1 MSVLMLMDVITN
13 PGPLKDIVLYDQE
26 KHVSSAVWD
35 GQERGA
41 LRCHEHTSKLSEW
54 KLNSKQ
60 IDYYHLNIGR
70 PKLNRE
76 PVHDHFPFVLRWKG
90 KQNGPTANRDVIFY
104 RKALDVLKPSDVEW
118 LPYENMDGRYIPEH
132 IRNSLQLGRSRTML
146 ISFDK
151 AERHLPDRCLKQFGL
166 FQGIPEDVHKWVRK
180 SRGVDGGVNF
190 SSKMEPELNEW
201 EMRWDNIV
209 PDDVLGVDEA
219 DYMRWYLGITRKVV
233 GRPIS
238 LSSEFQRTIANV
250 RDILE
255 LAENFPTHD
264 LDLERGNMM
273 ARIISL
279 AQDCLRDQVGVT
291 PTESQQQIELGKRMR
306 GKERVRRK
314 GMGKRR
320 KGIDPMED
328 YGGSEDE
335 SQFGGP
341 VLEVD
346 QLHLPLTH
354 HGNSVYDGTHMY
366 DPVTKVDDM
375 ELCDEIPQLPEAQD
389 MNKIDGSSSLDV
401 VGTRNAMTGEESLG
415 ELPESYDVKREDRES
430 KVEDNDAAKESNEE
444 NVNREEEDGIDM
456 GGNVAES
463 SSLGRRGE
471 NSVVA

>member
-1 MSVLMLMDVITN
+1 M
-13 PGPLKDIVLYDQE
+13 
-26 KHVSSAVWD
+26 
-35 GQERGA
+35 
-41 LRCHEHTSKLSEW
+41 
-54 KLNSKQ
+54 
-60 IDYYHLNIGR
+60 
-70 PKLNRE
+70 
-76 PVHDHFPFVLRWKG
+76 
-90 KQNGPTANRDVIFY
+90 
-104 RKALDVLKPSDVEW
+104 
-118 LPYENMDGRYIPEH
+118 
-132 IRNSLQLGRSRTML
+132 
-146 ISFDK
+146 
-151 AERHLPDRCLKQFGL
+151 
-166 FQGIPEDVHKWVRK
+166 
-180 SRGVDGGVNF
+180 
-190 SSKMEPELNEW
+190 
-201 EMRWDNIV
+201 
-209 PDDVLGVDEA
+209 
-219 DYMRWYLGITRKVV
+219 
-233 GRPIS
+233 
-238 LSSEFQRTIANV
+238 
-250 RDILE
+250 E

-335 SQFGGP
+335 SQFGP

-375 ELCDEIPQLPEAQD
+375 ELCDEIPQLPESQD

-401 VGTRNAMTGEESLG
+401 VGTSNAMTGEESLG
-415 ELPESYDVKREDRES
+415 EMPESYDVKREDRES
-430 KVEDNDAAKESNEE
+430 KVDENDAAKEISEE

-456 GGNVAES
+456 GGNVGES